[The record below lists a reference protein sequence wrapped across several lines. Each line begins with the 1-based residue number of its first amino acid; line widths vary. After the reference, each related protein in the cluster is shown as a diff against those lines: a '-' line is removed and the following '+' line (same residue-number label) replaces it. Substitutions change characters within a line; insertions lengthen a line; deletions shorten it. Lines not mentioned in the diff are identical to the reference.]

1 MPSKVVPQILESF
14 FWLRSF
20 AESRKHAMVRIGF
33 FDFSPGLELGC
44 LLGAPARGISSH
56 NWQRRPRDHA
66 RPRVSWNR
74 HRRTAERR
82 VQRGLRPQPTSKLAQ
97 SCL

>member
-1 MPSKVVPQILESF
+1 MFPFANINFFLNYLTKTYLAVLMPSKVVPQILESF

-56 NWQRRPRDHA
+56 N
-66 RPRVSWNR
+66 
-74 HRRTAERR
+74 
-82 VQRGLRPQPTSKLAQ
+82 
-97 SCL
+97 